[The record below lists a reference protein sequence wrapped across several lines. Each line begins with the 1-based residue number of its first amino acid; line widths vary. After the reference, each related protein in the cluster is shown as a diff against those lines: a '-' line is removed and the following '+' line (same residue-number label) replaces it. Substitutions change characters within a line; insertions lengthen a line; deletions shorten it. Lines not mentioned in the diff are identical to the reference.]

1 MRAKILT
8 LGCKVNQYES
18 ESMLSDL
25 AEAGFTI
32 VKEDEQSD
40 ITVINSCAVTG
51 VSEQKTGKLINR
63 TRRENKDGI
72 IVLTGCVAQA
82 IPNVREKY
90 KEVDIVLGN
99 KHKKNLVPVINE
111 YLGKHS
117 KIYSVDEFFMGDRY
131 ELLNIH
137 GVHERTR
144 AFLKIEDGCNRFCTY
159 CIIPYARGRV
169 RSRSLENIRDEVEL
183 LSTSGYK
190 ETVLVG
196 INLSSYGS
204 DIGKSLCDAVD
215 TVCGVDGIERVRLGS
230 LEPEMMELPV
240 LKRLASQPKFCPQF
254 HLSLQSGC
262 DETLKRMNRHYTS
275 DEYLKI
281 VENIRAIFDNPSIT
295 TDIMVGFPG
304 ETEEEFEKS
313 VAFAEKAAFAKAHIF
328 PYSRRPGTIADKAPN
343 QLTNAVKKERC
354 KKMAEITEKTRNDFL
369 KSQIGLVEEVL
380 LETRTKD
387 GYLQG
392 YTKNYTPIYVKCDK
406 NMTNK
411 TINVKLTDI
420 FSDGC
425 IACLLY
431 TS

>member
-25 AEAGFTI
+25 AEAGFAI
-32 VKEDEQSD
+32 VKDDEPSD

-63 TRRENKDGI
+63 ARRENKDGI

-90 KEVDIVLGN
+90 KDVDIVLGN
-99 KHKKNLVPVINE
+99 KHKKKLVSVINE
-111 YLGKHS
+111 YLSKHS
-117 KIYSVDEFFMGDRY
+117 KIYSVDDFFMGDKY

-137 GVHERTR
+137 GVHDRTR

-169 RSRSLENIRDEVEL
+169 RSRSLENIKDEVTL
-183 LSTSGYK
+183 LSASGYK
-190 ETVLVG
+190 EIVLVG

-215 TVCGVDGIERVRLGS
+215 TVCEVDGIERVRLGS

-240 LKRLASQPKFCPQF
+240 LKSLASQPKFCPQF

-275 DEYLKI
+275 DEYLQI
-281 VENIRAIFDNPSIT
+281 VDNIREIFDNPSIT

-304 ETEEEFEKS
+304 ETEEEFKES
-313 VAFAEKAAFAKAHIF
+313 VDFAGRVAFAKAHIF
-328 PYSRRPGTIADKAPN
+328 PYSRRPGTIADRAPN

-354 KKMAEITEKTRNDFL
+354 KKMSEVTDKTRDAFL
-369 KSQIGLVEEVL
+369 KSQVGLVEEVL

-392 YTKNYTPIYVKCDK
+392 YTKNYTPIYVKCDT

-411 TINVKLTDI
+411 TINVKLTDV

-425 IACLLY
+425 IAEIV
-431 TS
+431 